1 MEEKKKKT
9 FSENA
14 KDFLGAWKDDFAEKN
29 KDILERAKKRKEE
42 NLKLNEQIKSL
53 WDDIKIE
60 FQGTAKELYEIVQ
73 EQMTGFMQ
81 AAKEGTAT
89 VAQKLEMEENI
100 EKLNTFLQATQSRG
114 EKEFSKIAD
123 QLKVSLNNL
132 NIEGSEAESMEDIK
146 NQAEE
151 EIANDNLE
159 KLDEL
164 KKDADDLNNLFE
176 EK

>member
-42 NLKLNEQIKSL
+42 NQKLNTQIKSL

-60 FQGTAKELYEIVQ
+60 FQGTAKELYDGVQ

-89 VAQKLEMEENI
+89 VAQKLEIEENI
-100 EKLNTFLQATQSRG
+100 EKFKTFLQATQNRG
-114 EKEFSKIAD
+114 EEEFSKIAD
-123 QLKVSLNNL
+123 QLKVNLNNL
-132 NIEGSEAESMEDIK
+132 NIESSVDESMKDIK

-164 KKDADDLNNLFE
+164 KKNADDLNNLFE
-176 EK
+176 EE

>member
-1 MEEKKKKT
+1 MEENKKKS

-29 KDILERAKKRKEE
+29 KEILERAKKRREE
-42 NLKLNEQIKSL
+42 NEKLNEQMKAL
-53 WDDIKIE
+53 WKDIKIE
-60 FQGTAKELYEIVQ
+60 FQGTAKELYDKLNVEF
-73 EQMTGFMQ
+73 EGFMK

-89 VAQKLEMEENI
+89 LTQKLELEEKI
-100 EKLNTFLQATQSRG
+100 DQMKTFLQATHDRG

-123 QLKVSLNNL
+123 GLKDSLKNL
-132 NIEGSEAESMEDIK
+132 NIEGKNDDSSMENIN

-151 EIANDNLE
+151 NIIDDNIK

-164 KKDADDLNNLFE
+164 KKDADDLNNLFDE
-176 EK
+176 